1 MKKIELEIQN
11 TQLEEAEQRRAQ
23 RLLMMVHELHKVGYQ
38 KIQIFPYMAPSG
50 FHWRCTITTSNH
62 IGFKH
67 GFYKVIQKK
76 SQVAA
81 TYTSATENVYF
92 GWEDAKQDNARQLA
106 QKFIQRF
113 PEIARQGKG
122 LDYAYAGWL
131 TLILG
136 YTENGHFPIFFE
148 DSPNQA
154 PEGYML
160 NTSSSKTYIPA
171 PPLQDRST
179 QDRN

>member
-1 MKKIELEIQN
+1 MREIELEIQN
-11 TQLEEAEQRRAQ
+11 ARLEKPEQRRAQ

-50 FHWRCTITTSNH
+50 SAWRCTVTTSNN

-67 GFYKVIQKK
+67 GIYGVVQNNPTM
-76 SQVAA
+76 AA

-106 QKFIQRF
+106 QKFIQQF

-131 TLILG
+131 TLMLG

-160 NTSSSKTYIPA
+160 NANSSKTYIPA
-171 PPLQDRST
+171 PPIQDRS
-179 QDRN
+179 